1 MISLTLSRE
10 PEWLDLTHGVTVFI
24 RPLTAAIFSAA
35 RADLEAGDLIDVEA
49 QEIAAALVKAI
60 ARRTILSWEGVGD
73 AEGNVIE
80 PDETAIDALFD
91 LWPIYE
97 AFNERFIARWL
108 LLGEEGNGSAPLP
121 TGTSAGAPDIAPP
134 VPGAAPTAPPG

>member
-10 PEWLDLTHGVTVFI
+10 PEWLDLTHGVTVLI

-35 RADLEAGDLIDVEA
+35 RADLEADELIDAEA
-49 QEIAAALVKAI
+49 QEIAVALVKAI
-60 ARRTILSWEGVGD
+60 ARRTILSWEGVGN

-134 VPGAAPTAPPG
+134 APGAAPTAPPG

>member
-10 PEWLDLTHGVTVFI
+10 PEWLDLSHGVTVFI

-35 RADLEAGDLIDVEA
+35 RADLEAGDLIDAEA

-73 AEGNVIE
+73 ADGIPVD
-80 PDETAIDALFD
+80 PDDATIDALFD

-121 TGTSAGAPDIAPP
+121 TGTSAGAPDIARP

>member
-10 PEWLDLTHGVTVFI
+10 PEWLDLTHGVTVLI

-35 RADLEAGDLIDVEA
+35 RADLEADDLIDAEA

-80 PDETAIDALFD
+80 PDETAINALLD

-108 LLGEEGNGSAPLP
+108 LLGEEGNGSVPLP
-121 TGTSAGAPDIAPP
+121 TGTSAGAPDIARP

>member
-10 PEWLDLTHGVTVFI
+10 PERLDLTHGVTVLI

-35 RADLEAGDLIDVEA
+35 RADLEADDLIDAEA

-80 PDETAIDALFD
+80 PDETAINALFD

-108 LLGEEGNGSAPLP
+108 LLGDEGNGSAPSP
-121 TGTSAGAPDIAPP
+121 TGTSAGAPDIARP

>member
-10 PEWLDLTHGVTVFI
+10 PERLDLTHGVTVLI

-35 RADLEAGDLIDVEA
+35 RADLDADDLIDAEA
-49 QEIAAALVKAI
+49 QEVAAALVKAI

-73 AEGNVIE
+73 AEGAPVE
-80 PDETAIDALFD
+80 PDDATIDALFD

-108 LLGEEGNGSAPLP
+108 LLGDEGNGSAPSP
-121 TGTSAGAPDIAPP
+121 TGTSAGAPDTARPA
-134 VPGAAPTAPPG
+134 PGAAPTALPG

>member
-10 PEWLDLTHGVTVFI
+10 PERLDLTHGVTVLI

-35 RADLEAGDLIDVEA
+35 RADL
-49 QEIAAALVKAI
+49 
-60 ARRTILSWEGVGD
+60 D
-73 AEGNVIE
+73 ADGIPVD
-80 PDETAIDALFD
+80 PDDATIDALFD

-108 LLGEEGNGSAPLP
+108 LLGEEGNGSAPSP
-121 TGTSAGAPDIAPP
+121 TGTSAGAPDIARP

>member
-10 PEWLDLTHGVTVFI
+10 PEWLDLTHGVTVLI

-35 RADLEAGDLIDVEA
+35 RADLEAGELIDAEA

-80 PDETAIDALFD
+80 PDETAINALFD

-121 TGTSAGAPDIAPP
+121 TGTSAGVLDIARPA
-134 VPGAAPTAPPG
+134 PGAAPTAPPG

>member
-35 RADLEAGDLIDVEA
+35 RADLEAGDLIDAEA

-80 PDETAIDALFD
+80 PDETAINALFD

-97 AFNERFIARWL
+97 SFNERFIARWL
-108 LLGEEGNGSAPLP
+108 LLSDEGNGFAPSP
-121 TGTSAGAPDIAPP
+121 TGTSAGAPDIARPA
-134 VPGAAPTAPPG
+134 PGAAPTAPPG

>member
-10 PEWLDLTHGVTVFI
+10 PEWLDLTHGVTVLI

-35 RADLEAGDLIDVEA
+35 RADLEADDLIDAEA

-73 AEGNVIE
+73 AEGTPVE
-80 PDETAIDALFD
+80 PDDATIDALFD

-97 AFNERFIARWL
+97 ALNERFIARWL
-108 LLGEEGNGSAPLP
+108 LLGDEGNGSAPWP
-121 TGTSAGAPDIAPP
+121 TGTSAGAPGTARPAS
-134 VPGAAPTAPPG
+134 GAAPTAPPG

>member
-10 PEWLDLTHGVTVFI
+10 PEWLDLTHGVTVLI

-35 RADLEAGDLIDVEA
+35 RADLEAGDLIDAEA

-73 AEGNVIE
+73 ADGTPVD
-80 PDETAIDALFD
+80 PDDATVDALFD

-108 LLGEEGNGSAPLP
+108 LLGEEGNGSAPSP
-121 TGTSAGAPDIAPP
+121 TGTLAGVLDIAPP
-134 VPGAAPTAPPG
+134 APGAAPTVLPG